1 MISET
6 PDCAR
11 TVPLPPGAKR
21 GSLPPAVLGAD
32 QASIRDEVIATGVE
46 RALVFGA
53 HPSRGERDDA
63 QLTPARQSWA
73 VGDAMPANYRS
84 AS

>member
-1 MISET
+1 MEW
-6 PDCAR
+6 PRR
-11 TVPLPPGAKR
+11 TPPGNSEGGR
-21 GSLPPAVLGAD
+21 YV
-32 QASIRDEVIATGVE
+32 VATGVE

-73 VGDAMPANYRS
+73 VGDAMLFGLVEG
-84 AS
+84 